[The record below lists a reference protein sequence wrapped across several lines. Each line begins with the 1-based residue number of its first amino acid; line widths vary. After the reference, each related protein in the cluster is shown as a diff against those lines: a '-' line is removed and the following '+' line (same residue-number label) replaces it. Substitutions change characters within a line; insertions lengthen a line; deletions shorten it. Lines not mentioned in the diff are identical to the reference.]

1 MEDSRIHKRY
11 ALALYQLAGELKQLD
26 RVYDDMQLV
35 AQTCLDSKELMRALA
50 SPIIRDTKKD
60 KILTE
65 IFGDKICELSQ
76 RFINLVVLQ
85 NREISLPSIAI
96 EYTQLVKDF
105 KGIKTALLTSAQPL
119 DKETRAK
126 IIARLKKQTGGE
138 VELIEKI
145 DPELLGGFTLSLEG
159 QLIDASI
166 KNTLHQLRNEFTNN
180 SYISEL

>member
-26 RVYDDMQLV
+26 RVFDDMQIV
-35 AQTCLDSKELMRALA
+35 AQTCLDSKELMRVLA
-50 SPIIRDTKKD
+50 SPIIRDTKKG

-65 IFGDKICELSQ
+65 IFGSKICELSQ
-76 RFINLVVLQ
+76 RFINLIVVQ

-119 DKETRAK
+119 DTETRSK
-126 IIARLKKQTGGE
+126 IIARLKEQTGCE
-138 VELIEKI
+138 VELIEKT
-145 DPELLGGFTLSLEG
+145 DPNILGGFTLSLEG
-159 QLIDASI
+159 QLFDASI
-166 KNTLHQLRNEFTNN
+166 KNTMHRLRKEFNEETNN
-180 SYISEL
+180 SEI

>member
-26 RVYDDMQLV
+26 RVYDDMQIV

-50 SPIIRDTKKD
+50 SPIIRDTKKS

-65 IFGDKICELSQ
+65 IFGSKICELSQ

-96 EYTQLVKDF
+96 EYMQLVKDF

-126 IIARLKKQTGGE
+126 IIARLKEQTGGE
-138 VELIEKI
+138 IELVEKI
-145 DPELLGGFTLSLEG
+145 DPELLGGFTLTLEG
-159 QLIDASI
+159 QLFDASI
-166 KNTLHQLRNEFTNN
+166 KNTMHRLRKEFNENTNN
-180 SYISEL
+180 SKI

>member
-26 RVYDDMQLV
+26 RVFDDMQIV
-35 AQTCLDSKELMRALA
+35 AQTCLDSKELMRVLA
-50 SPIIRDTKKD
+50 SPIIRDTKKG

-65 IFGDKICELSQ
+65 IFGSKICELSQ
-76 RFINLVVLQ
+76 RFINLIVVQ

-119 DKETRAK
+119 DAATRAS
-126 IIARLKKQTGGE
+126 IIARLKEQTGGE
-138 VELIEKI
+138 VELVEKT
-145 DPELLGGFTLSLEG
+145 DPELLGGFTLTLEG
-159 QLIDASI
+159 QLFDASI
-166 KNTLHQLRNEFTNN
+166 KNTMHRLRKEFNENTNN
-180 SYISEL
+180 SEI